1 MLTKKARLF
10 LALAATIPLMFA
22 ACTEQKILSAV
33 GDVSGTYNLTVF
45 ANQTI
50 PFTFTLAAGQ
60 DAELPNGGTVLVND
74 GTLVL
79 GSDGTFLETNHFTK
93 TATGST
99 SSFPSSFVSAG
110 TYSVSG
116 NTISLSAPAQN
127 GFGARSVSGSVSMTT
142 VAYLEAGQFFQYE
155 K

>member
-10 LALAATIPLMFA
+10 LALAATTPLMFA
-22 ACTEQKILSAV
+22 ACRDQKILSAV

-45 ANQTI
+45 ANQTM
-50 PFTFTLAAGQ
+50 PAGFTAAAGQ
-60 DAELPNGGTVLVND
+60 DSELPNGGTVLVND

-79 GSDGTFLETNHFTK
+79 NSDGTFLETNNFMK
-93 TATGST
+93 TATGAT
-99 SSFPSSFVSAG
+99 TSFPSAFISAG

-116 NTISLSAPAQN
+116 STISLSAPAQN
-127 GFGARSVSGSVSMTT
+127 GFAARAVSGSVSMTT
-142 VAYLEAGQFFQYE
+142 VAYVEGGQFFQYD

>member
-1 MLTKKARLF
+1 MLKKKARRF
-10 LALAATIPLMFA
+10 LALAATTPLIFA
-22 ACTEQKILSAV
+22 ACSEQKILSAV

-50 PFTFTLAAGQ
+50 PATFTPVAGQ
-60 DAELPNGGTVLVND
+60 DSELPNGGTVLVTD

-79 GSDGTFLETNHFTK
+79 DKDGTFLETNNFTK

-99 SSFPSSFVSAG
+99 SSFPSAFISAG

-116 NTISLSAPAQN
+116 NTILLSAPAQN
-127 GFGARSVSGSVSMTT
+127 GFLPRSVAGSVSTT
-142 VAYLEAGQFFQYE
+142 TIAYIEGGQLFQYE